1 MSNATADIVIQAD
14 TVCFGGDPAAGASG
28 GGVSAAADEWVAL
41 AFGSP
46 VWQHVPA
53 DRSADFF
60 RQRTAEAV
68 ARLAELRDEAER
80 ALAADPW
87 LDGEG
92 VLRFAECVEWL
103 LGEPDPQ
110 YSLDLYP
117 AEAALLVLMPFLY
130 RVHCLRLASLAMSV
144 EPHSLRRA
152 EDASAERSSFE
163 LFIEGHDLLV
173 KRTLLRPTAAAPIG
187 WWLFHRWLA
196 QHDTFSDP
204 ATVRGL
210 LELVG
215 QPVEALGD
223 VLAVSRICGLLHG
236 LRRGTDVCNREF
248 LDSLAADERVRVRGC
263 GLQRVRDQRLCL
275 LLALAYGTCRE
286 ATALPQIVVEHLG
299 IPFPVDLAQLRRT
312 LDRSSWG
319 GTHDL
324 PVLRAECH
332 HEAVIEGLRAY
343 TARADELLTAVR
355 RTVQER
361 VNQPV
366 PPLPTRLSADGAMPA
381 GGVFSGWAGFRL
393 DEGRVRNLLMG
404 VQLYRDR
411 GLAVRELYQN
421 ALDACRYR
429 RARTQYLDRTGPA
442 TFTYEGRISFEQG
455 EDEEGREYVECR
467 DNGVGMGASELR
479 GVFSNAGSRFVDQL
493 DFKLERAA
501 WDRTEPPVRLHP
513 NSRFGIGVLSYFML
527 ADEIRVTTCRMGPK
541 GELGPL
547 LEVSI
552 FGPGHLFRIVQLAE
566 RGDEAGTR
574 VRLYLRDGGEGGGEG
589 MPGGWSCLDVLERVL
604 GIAEFPTEVRHG
616 ERQGLWDAG
625 ILKGRKAPDG
635 ERFGLDAHG
644 ALVPWRGAPEGAQVV
659 WCEHGGGL
667 LVDGLVVQPET
678 RRGVLSEEEPGL
690 TGAVV
695 NLFGAFAPE
704 RLSVERAKDVSD
716 VSGQVG
722 ELLRSAADDVAVSDG
737 PLPSYE
743 WICRTADRSM
753 QLGDVL
759 AGAVVRVGRE
769 LEFGGRRFDSVVTGC
784 FPPDNRIL
792 PPGVFKSTGR
802 NDSGQKQNWRE
813 VLGDPLEHILLWRIL
828 AHRPNVA
835 LDALAEVCPEVG
847 EVGSV
852 RRAFPSDQLLLSH
865 RNDDSKYWYWD
876 RSFIS
881 ARNFEDASRQME
893 APVSSLIRRTGRL
906 GVDVS
911 RIVHEDGLLNGTG
924 SPPEVAF
931 HPQKRVTVEGLLGAA
946 ARLDTEIDE
955 IVSQWREAGLD
966 VSDAIRALAVAAQDD
981 PLLMLD
987 PGAEEQG
994 GWFDPDD
1001 VVPPGH
1007 VAKASRVLGISV
1019 PAACREL
1026 ERYGLVVDAD
1036 GLPEWP
1042 DEALVVLLS
1051 EDANGRQPWLSRG
1064 DEVSPGQVLAAA
1076 RAVRI
1081 ELAEALGRLIELGF
1095 SPPSFPADAAIDD
1108 LEILRD
1114 EEEMYFRH
1122 GDTIG
1127 YVGLLR
1133 FGPHAL
1139 GRVIARLR
1147 AYGFDIPL
1155 SVPAELTPLDIELL
1169 SDDDLWWG
1177 VATCDTMP
1185 LAHVIV
1191 ASRAHH
1197 TSLRDLVDVLTGY
1210 GLEISCQGLPE
1221 GLSFADALR
1230 ILRISEREDTYRRA
1244 GSKVDLCDLL
1254 RLSLEMDA
1262 PIARVAAWFGEL
1274 GIPVD
1279 PAARIRDAL
1288 KRVPRP

>member
-1 MSNATADIVIQAD
+1 MSNATAGIVIQAD
-14 TVCFGGDPAAGASG
+14 TVCFGSEPVGAAEDIT
-28 GGVSAAADEWVAL
+28 SADDWVTLAL
-41 AFGSP
+41 DSP

-53 DRSADFF
+53 DRGADFF
-60 RQRTAEAV
+60 RQRTAETA

-87 LDGEG
+87 LDGEA
-92 VLRFAECVEWL
+92 VPRFAECVEWL
-103 LGEPDPQ
+103 LGEPDPEHD
-110 YSLDLYP
+110 LDLYP

-130 RVHCLRLASLAMSV
+130 RVHGLRLASLAMSV

-152 EDASAERSSFE
+152 EGASAERSSFE
-163 LFIEGHDLLV
+163 VFAEGHDLLV
-173 KRTLLRPTAAAPIG
+173 KRALLRPAAAAPIG

-196 QHDTFSDP
+196 QHEAFSDP
-204 ATVRGL
+204 RTVRDL

-215 QPVEALGD
+215 EPAEALGD
-223 VLAVSRICGLLHG
+223 VLAVNRICALLHG
-236 LRRGTDVCNREF
+236 LRRGADVCNREF
-248 LDSLAADERVRVRGC
+248 LDSLAADERVRVRGR

-366 PPLPTRLSADGAMPA
+366 PPLPARLSADGATPA
-381 GGVFSGWAGFRL
+381 EGVFSGWAGFRL
-393 DEGRVRNLLMG
+393 DERRVRDLLMG

-411 GLAVRELYQN
+411 DLAVRELYQN

-442 TFTYEGRISFEQG
+442 TYTFEGRICFEQG

-527 ADEIRVTTCRMGPK
+527 ADEIRVTTCRMDPK

-574 VRLYLRDGGEGGGEG
+574 VRLYLRDEEGEW
-589 MPGGWSCLDVLERVL
+589 GGWSCLDVLERVL

-616 ERQGLWDAG
+616 ERRGRWDAG
-625 ILKGRKAPDG
+625 VLKGRKAPGG

-644 ALVPWRGAPEGAQVV
+644 ALVPWPDAPEGAQVV

-678 RRGVLSEEEPGL
+678 GRGVLSEEGAGL
-690 TGAVV
+690 AGAVV
-695 NLFGAFAPE
+695 NLSGEFAPE
-704 RLSVERAKDVSD
+704 RLSVERSKVLSD

-722 ELLRSAADDVAVSDG
+722 ELLRGAADAVAVSDG
-737 PLPSYE
+737 PLPSYA
-743 WICRTADRSM
+743 WICRAADRSM
-753 QLGDVL
+753 QVGDIL
-759 AGAVVRVGRE
+759 AEAVMRAGRE
-769 LEFGGRRFDSVVTGC
+769 LEFGGRRFDSVVPGC
-784 FPPDNRIL
+784 FPPDNELL
-792 PPGVFKSTGR
+792 PPGVFKVSGR
-802 NDSGQKQNWRE
+802 NDSGQEQTWRE
-813 VLGDPLEHILLWRIL
+813 VLGKPPEHILLWRIL
-828 AHRPNVA
+828 AHGPNAA
-835 LDALAEVCPEVG
+835 LDALADVCPEVRA
-847 EVGSV
+847 VGPV
-852 RRAFPSDQLLLSH
+852 QRAVPSDQLLLAH
-865 RNDDSKYWYWD
+865 LGDDLEYWHWD
-876 RSFIS
+876 NSMSIRYFRDAAQQLNATVPSVLRR
-881 ARNFEDASRQME
+881 AGGLGADAS
-893 APVSSLIRRTGRL
+893 LIFDEEGRP
-906 GVDVS
+906 GHS
-911 RIVHEDGLLNGTG
+911 RPG
-924 SPPEVAF
+924 
-931 HPQKRVTVEGLLGAA
+931 R
-946 ARLDTEIDE
+946 
-955 IVSQWREAGLD
+955 D
-966 VSDAIRALAVAAQDD
+966 VSDAVRALAVAAKDD
-981 PLLMLD
+981 PLLMWD
-987 PGAEEQG
+987 PGAEEPQG
-994 GWFDPDD
+994 GVFGPDD

-1007 VAKASRVLGISV
+1007 VAKASRVFGISV
-1019 PAACREL
+1019 PAVRRKL
-1026 ERYGLVVDAD
+1026 EGYGLAVDAD

-1042 DEALVVLLS
+1042 DEATAVLLS
-1051 EDANGRQPWLSRG
+1051 EYADGRFPWLSRS
-1064 DEVSPGQVLAAA
+1064 DAVPPGHVVAAA
-1076 RAVRI
+1076 RAVQV
-1081 ELAEALGRLIELGF
+1081 EPAEALRRLVELGF
-1095 SPPSFPADAAIDD
+1095 SPPSSFPVDAETDD
-1108 LEILRD
+1108 LEILSD
-1114 EEEMYFRH
+1114 EDEAYFRH
-1122 GDTIG
+1122 GDPIG
-1127 YVGLLR
+1127 YVDLLR
-1133 FGPHAL
+1133 FDLREL
-1139 GRVIARLR
+1139 GGVVARLR
-1147 AYGFDIPL
+1147 AYGFDVPL
-1155 SVPAELTPLDIELL
+1155 NIPAELKPVDVELL
-1169 SDDDLWWG
+1169 SDDALWWG
-1177 VATCDTMP
+1177 VTTHDVMP
-1185 LAHVIV
+1185 LAHVII
-1191 ASRAHH
+1191 ASRAHN

-1210 GLEISCQGLPE
+1210 GLECSRRELPDD
-1221 GLSFADALR
+1221 LSFADALR
-1230 ILRISEREDTYRRA
+1230 LLRVNDLRDAYR
-1244 GSKVDLCDLL
+1244 GVWSQVDLHDLL
-1254 RLSLEMDA
+1254 RLSHEMGTS
-1262 PIARVAAWFGEL
+1262 ITQVASWFRDL
-1274 GIPVD
+1274 GLPVD
-1279 PAARIRDAL
+1279 PAERIRAAL